1 MLVDVCL
8 SVAVL
13 IAALAKALLPE
24 TFQVNSGIFA
34 LLDNESMLEAVLFQ
48 GLQTEVCIFKKVYS
62 LSTR

>member
-1 MLVDVCL
+1 M